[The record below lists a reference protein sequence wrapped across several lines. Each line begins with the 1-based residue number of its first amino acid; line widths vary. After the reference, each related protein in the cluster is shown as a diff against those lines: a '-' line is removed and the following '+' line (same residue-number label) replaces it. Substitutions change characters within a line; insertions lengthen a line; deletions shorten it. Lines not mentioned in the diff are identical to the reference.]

1 VGPCSYD
8 EDFLGG
14 LLVGACF
21 CRGCD
26 GGIVSV
32 ECGGGDGVHDSC
44 RDDVESELDS
54 ESSSPN
60 LINVVLAP

>member
-1 VGPCSYD
+1 
-8 EDFLGG
+8 
-14 LLVGACF
+14 VGACF